1 MNWNVFLFCFRW
13 IVKTRERM
21 LCEENVMSTLRLTRD
36 ALLLTYDEGY
46 ISENEFCLLYNL
58 NKSKDDYH
66 YWNYEVFKL
75 EGMDDSESWAQF
87 RFYKRD
93 IYRLKEVLR
102 IPNILKTY
110 NRINVDGVE
119 ALCILLKRFSYP
131 CRYVDMI
138 PHFGRAVPDYPII
151 SNEMM
156 EHLYNTFSHL
166 LTDLNLP
173 FSSRN
178 RMEYCNAIYY

>member
-1 MNWNVFLFCFRW
+1 MRH
-13 IVKTRERM
+13 
-21 LCEENVMSTLRLTRD
+21 
-36 ALLLTYDEGY
+36 
-46 ISENEFCLLYNL
+46 L

-66 YWNYEVFKL
+66 YYWNYETFKF
-75 EGMDDSESWAQF
+75 ESMDDGESWTQF

-93 IYRLKEVLR
+93 VYRLREVLR
-102 IPNILKTY
+102 IPNIVKTY

-119 ALCILLKRFSYP
+119 ALCILLKRFSYQ

-138 PHFGRAVPDYPII
+138 PYFWRAVPDYSII

-173 FSSRN
+173 FLSLN
-178 RMEYCNAIYY
+178 RTEEYCNAIYYKGAPLKNCFGFIDGNVRPICRPGTN